1 MLKRVK
7 KWRSASLQRPVCL
20 RPYRQH
26 TGASLGELEAFVPE
40 QMRDFTEEEKQA
52 VEKGIETIEAIC
64 KERGYHLPELDG
76 IVFARSTMEEEC
88 GAGAYTHGTEI
99 YLGEW
104 ILDFAMSGELVQVQY
119 FNSLL
124 AHELFHCLTRSHPE
138 FREAMYGILGFTV
151 TEKDYEFG
159 PDVLRRHIWN
169 GQ

>member
-1 MLKRVK
+1 MLLANRDYYESMTQKDRDF
-7 KWRSASLQRPVCL
+7 RM
-20 RPYRQH
+20 QH

-104 ILDFAMSGELVQVQY
+104 ILDFAMSGEPVQVQY